1 MAKFVTTLR
10 TRSWQQH
17 LGLLA
22 GLSWLFVFAL
32 MLVRDAELRSSIKVA
47 WLAFLVLGFA
57 LKEAVDAPMNWSR
70 AARRFRAERRPVRA
84 LFEAIPDEIRGWF
97 RTFWRWQLGFVS
109 WLLDRVPLKQ
119 SGDPVTGYLRRS
131 GYTSLLPMLVAS
143 SVVDIPLLHAFVEFA
158 AIPSAQK
165 PWLHLGA
172 LGLHVLAF
180 TSLLG
185 DRYLLG
191 AGQHLVTD
199 THLHIVLGARA
210 DGLIPL
216 QCIAA
221 VDRLRPDFKL
231 GRLGPD
237 EVVVS
242 PWGAPN
248 VMLTLSTP
256 ASLQVLGAPRNG
268 MRKLY
273 LFVDEP
279 DAFVRQWQQRTG

>member
-1 MAKFVTTLR
+1 MAGFVKTLR

-22 GLSWLFVFAL
+22 GLSWLFLFSL
-32 MLVRDAELRSSIKVA
+32 MLVRDAELRSSIKLA

-57 LKEAVDAPMNWSR
+57 AKEAVDAPLNWGR

-84 LFEAIPDEIRGWF
+84 LFEAIPCEIRGWF
-97 RTFWRWQLGFVS
+97 RTFWAWQLGFVT
-109 WLLDRVPLKQ
+109 WLLDRMPPKEA
-119 SGDPVTGYLRRS
+119 GDPVTGYLRRS

-143 SVVDIPLLHAFVEFA
+143 SLVDIPLLHAFVEFA
-158 AIPSAQK
+158 AIPAAQK

-191 AGQHLVTD
+191 AGQHLATD
-199 THLHIVLGARA
+199 THLHIALGARA
-210 DGLIPL
+210 GGLIPL
-216 QCIAA
+216 QSLAA

-242 PWGAPN
+242 PWDAPN
-248 VMLTLSTP
+248 LMLTLSTP

-268 MRKLY
+268 LCKLY
-273 LFVDEP
+273 LYVDEP
-279 DAFVRQWQQRTG
+279 DAFVRQWQQGTK